1 VRTEVETGAICRD
14 EIRLARKD
22 GVLIDAGLTV
32 SRSGDPADGTRPIVV
47 VVRDIS
53 QEKALQGQQ
62 SRFIATASHELR
74 TPITNL
80 RTRLYLVQRD
90 PQRMAEHLE
99 VINDVTLRM
108 QRLVED
114 LLDQSRFE
122 RGLILLNLA
131 AVELQQLLSDV
142 VRVQSAEAEAKDIRL
157 SIRLTNGPQI
167 VRADAERLTQVITNL
182 VTNSL
187 HYTPLGGSVEI
198 GLATANQQAIITV
211 KDTGMGI
218 APENLDSIFKPFVR
232 GNELVKGT
240 GLGLSIAREIVEL
253 HNGTIWAESKLNEG
267 SSFFISLQLL
277 SDLTDAAP
285 GQEV

>member
-1 VRTEVETGAICRD
+1 
-14 EIRLARKD
+14 
-22 GVLIDAGLTV
+22 
-32 SRSGDPADGTRPIVV
+32 
-47 VVRDIS
+47 
-53 QEKALQGQQ
+53 
-62 SRFIATASHELR
+62 
-74 TPITNL
+74 
-80 RTRLYLVQRD
+80 
-90 PQRMAEHLE
+90 
-99 VINDVTLRM
+99 
-108 QRLVED
+108 
-114 LLDQSRFE
+114 
-122 RGLILLNLA
+122 
-131 AVELQQLLSDV
+131 
-142 VRVQSAEAEAKDIRL
+142 
-157 SIRLTNGPQI
+157 